1 MKVTQALPAALL
13 NLLSWLGSNK
23 RKEPQLL
30 SPKTQLWQK
39 NQNYLHQHLR
49 IRVSCKKRS
58 QNKVAKEIEQG
69 EAQQGNS
76 PSLRQAKNINILKDQ
91 INVDCKTKV
100 PIASPCSL
108 LATEANG
115 EIWSAITQGQ
125 EKARIEANENDEMWG
140 RNAKAVDIAM
150 ATETLGRIDRD
161 QVKYIINMILK
172 RLSPNPQ

>member
-1 MKVTQALPAALL
+1 M
-13 NLLSWLGSNK
+13 
-23 RKEPQLL
+23 
-30 SPKTQLWQK
+30 
-39 NQNYLHQHLR
+39 
-49 IRVSCKKRS
+49 
-58 QNKVAKEIEQG
+58 
-69 EAQQGNS
+69 
-76 PSLRQAKNINILKDQ
+76 LKDQ

-100 PIASPCSL
+100 PIARPCSL

-125 EKARIEANENDEMWG
+125 EKARIEAKENNEMWG

-172 RLSPNPQ
+172 RLSPNPQWKS